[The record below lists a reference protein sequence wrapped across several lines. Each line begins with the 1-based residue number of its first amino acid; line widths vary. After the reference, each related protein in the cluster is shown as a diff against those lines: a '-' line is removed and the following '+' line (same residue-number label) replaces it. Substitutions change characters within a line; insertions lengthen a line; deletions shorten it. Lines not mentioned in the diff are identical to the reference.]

1 MVAERLASEPLRVLL
16 DTNVVLDRILQ
27 RQPWFDQA
35 ADLWQARSAGLLV
48 AYMAASTLTDIFYI
62 GRRIVGGAD
71 ALAGVDACLRE
82 FGIVAVTREV
92 LLAARALTG
101 PDFEDNVQIACAQ
114 ATGLQLIVTR
124 DVAGFA
130 MSPIRAIEPTEIRSH
145 LPS

>member
-1 MVAERLASEPLRVLL
+1 MVADRPTSEPLRVLL

-35 ADLWQARSAGLLV
+35 ADLWQARTTGLLV
-48 AYMAASTLTDIFYI
+48 AYLAASTLTDIFYI

-92 LLAARALTG
+92 LLAARALSG
-101 PDFEDNVQIACAQ
+101 PDFEDDVQMACAQ
-114 ATGLQLIVTR
+114 TVGLQLIVTR

-130 MSPIRAIEPTEIRSH
+130 MSPIRAIEPGEISNYLSH
-145 LPS
+145 